1 MKISYNRI
9 NNSYVG
15 AGLLLY
21 GPFGDLMVEGRNIK
35 NAVKNYREYYNCKG
49 KHFNLIDLD
58 ASENSL
64 VNCLDRLTKLN
75 AELEKL
81 KNQDNLEKLLEML

>member
-1 MKISYNRI
+1 
-9 NNSYVG
+9 
-15 AGLLLY
+15 
-21 GPFGDLMVEGRNIK
+21 MVEGRNIK
-35 NAVKNYREYYNCKG
+35 NAVKNYREFYNCKG
-49 KHFNLIDLD
+49 KHLNLIDLD
-58 ASENSL
+58 ASKNSL